1 MLSVL
6 QPLYVEGNA
15 ASQSYFMERMKEPTH
30 HRPYST
36 DLQAKMRRQALK
48 LGGIVLGILSLS
60 LLVPLFVKIAVRYF
74 F

>member
-1 MLSVL
+1 MLTVL
-6 QPLYVEGNA
+6 EPLDVEGNA
-15 ASQSYFMERMKEPTH
+15 ASQLYFMECMKEPTRR
-30 HRPYST
+30 RPYST